1 MIYRDLITYLSDLKE
16 SVERHARNIPQFM
29 LPTTV
34 EYEIL
39 RFQVLADNGEHH
51 IEHVL

>member
-1 MIYRDLITYLSDLKE
+1 MIYPTPITSLWDLKE
-16 SVERHARNIPQFM
+16 SAECHVYNIPQFM
-29 LPTTV
+29 LPATV

-39 RFQVLADNGEHH
+39 RFQMAADNDGRH